1 MKYRFVTTAAAV
13 LLASASAWAAAQ
25 SPAPQSVALTGITTT
40 QKGTLRLAGV
50 AVTVLDAQ
58 GKQVAAVASG
68 EQGQFALPLL
78 PTGKYTLV
86 ARLSSFREARRAFD
100 VRPGAKA
107 DLDLDLE
114 VAVGDTVSVVVN
126 EADPGFASSLASR
139 EVVTGTTAEKLPVGG
154 PTIQSALRVISSVT
168 EQTAGVR
175 IKGGRAEQ
183 SSLQFGKVIVNDP
196 TGGFG
201 MFRLPVDAVDA
212 VDVLP
217 NPYGAEYGGFS
228 SGLVV
233 VRPRTPPDRW
243 TFQPNGWPSFLT
255 ERDNP
260 FDPVALREFT
270 PRIVFGGPIKPSG
283 RLSLMVSALAR
294 YSSEQ
299 VWSRPLSDRR
309 NTTSGS
315 LFTRLDGKAGTRHT
329 LSATLGFFPSETA
342 QADLGT
348 FIPPEATNELRQRAS
363 TAALADSFAIRPG
376 STLEST
382 LAVAHYR
389 SRSHGLGSATM
400 VVTPEEILGN
410 FYNDQDRSATT
421 VQLSEA
427 FSTIHQGRLGQHLLK
442 GGFDALYTDY
452 AETRT
457 NRPLEVRRSDGT
469 LAETVAFDPTSHRAS
484 RTTDAAAYV
493 QDWWQAHPRLLVEGG
508 LRIEYNGA
516 FAATTVA
523 PRAAATFAVKSDGSA
538 ALRAGIGIFP
548 DRLPPAV
555 EVFDQLGSLLETRYA
570 ADGVTPIAPPGLF
583 NHARAVDLQTPRSQ
597 TWNVEFDQR
606 LSSRLSV
613 RANYLERRGSNE
625 LIVDRVQSG
634 STGELLLSTTGH
646 SMYREAEI
654 AMRYTHDNVIDMAAS
669 YTRSQSEGNL
679 NAYRVFY
686 GLKSNPFVRPDAYAP
701 TDVNAPN
708 RFLMWATVSAVTDW
722 LFGAVGS
729 VRNGFP
735 YSAVDEYLDYV
746 GPRNEGRAFPTAVS
760 LDVSVEWHVKFDKLA
775 RKLGALGKMR
785 PWIGFTLFNALD
797 ANLPIEVQSNV
808 GSANFGTFYN
818 SPLRQFRISVRF
830 RR

>member
-1 MKYRFVTTAAAV
+1 MKYWFVTTAAAV
-13 LLASASAWAAAQ
+13 LLASVSPLAAAQ
-25 SPAPQSVALTGITTT
+25 APAALTGLTTA

-58 GKQVAAVASG
+58 GKQVAVVESG
-68 EQGQFALPLL
+68 EQGQFSLPSL
-78 PTGKYTLV
+78 PPGSYTVV
-86 ARLSSFREARRAFD
+86 ARLSGFRDAKRAFD
-100 VRPGAKA
+100 VRPGARV

-114 VAVGDTVSVVVN
+114 VAIGDSVSVVVN

-139 EVVTGTTAEKLPVGG
+139 EVVTGKTAEKLPVGG

-183 SSLQFGKVIVNDP
+183 SSLQFGRVMVNDP

-201 MFRLPVDAVDA
+201 MFRLPIDAVDA
-212 VDVLP
+212 IDVLP
-217 NPYGAEYGGFS
+217 NPYGAEFGGFS

-233 VRPRTPPDRW
+233 VRPRTPPDHW

-270 PRIVFGGPIKPSG
+270 PRIVFGGPIKPGG
-283 RLSLMVSALAR
+283 RLSLLVSALAR

-299 VWSRPLSDRR
+299 VWSRPLSERR

-315 LFTRLDGKAGTRHT
+315 LFTRLDGKVGTRHT
-329 LSATLGFFPSETA
+329 LSATLGFFPNETER
-342 QADLGT
+342 ADLGT
-348 FIPPEATNELRQRAS
+348 FIPPDATNALHQRAS
-363 TAALADSFAIRPG
+363 TAALADSFQIRPG
-376 STLEST
+376 RTLEST

-400 VVTPEEILGN
+400 VVTPEEVLGN

-427 FSTIHQGRLGQHLLK
+427 FSTVHQGRWGEHLFK
-442 GGFDALYTDY
+442 AGFDTLYTDY

-469 LAETVAFDPTSHRAS
+469 LAETLAFDATTQRGS
-484 RTTDAAAYV
+484 RTNDASAYV
-493 QDWWQAHPRLLVEGG
+493 QDWWQLHPRLLVEGG
-508 LRIEYNGA
+508 LRIEYHGA
-516 FAATTVA
+516 FGATTIA
-523 PRAAATFAVKSDGSA
+523 PRAAATFALKSDGSA

-548 DRLPPAV
+548 DRVPPAI
-555 EVFDQLGSLLETRYA
+555 EVFNQLGSLLETRYA
-570 ADGVTPIAPPGLF
+570 SDGATPIAPPVLL
-583 NHARAVDLQTPRSQ
+583 NHALGSDLQTPRSR

-606 LSSRLSV
+606 LTSRLSV

-625 LIVDRVQSG
+625 LIVDRVQNG
-634 STGELLLSTTGH
+634 STGELLLLTNGH
-646 SMYREAEI
+646 SMYREAEV
-654 AMRYTHDNVIDMAAS
+654 AMRYTHDNVIDLAAS

-686 GLKSNPFVRPDAYAP
+686 GLKANPFVRPDAYAP
-701 TDVNAPN
+701 TDVHAPN

-729 VRNGFP
+729 VRSGFP

-746 GPRNEGRAFPTAVS
+746 GPRNEGRAFPTVVS

-785 PWIGFTLFNALD
+785 PWVGFTLFNALD
-797 ANLPIEVQSNV
+797 SNLPIEVQSNM

-818 SPLRQFRISVRF
+818 SPLRQFRISLRF